1 MICYPLFTFLN
12 KKNIEMITT
21 VGNFPNTLH
30 VTILFF
36 VGDMPR
42 ISLTSKLKH
51 LMRDLEVQSKVHMK
65 EKFLADLRKCREQ
78 YSGPELQT
86 VRDYFIFPL
95 TFTIGIQLKKASK
108 LIKCELLSVLYLVTC
123 DLIFFKMPQLLYHF
137 HK

>member
-1 MICYPLFTFLN
+1 
-12 KKNIEMITT
+12 
-21 VGNFPNTLH
+21 
-30 VTILFF
+30 
-36 VGDMPR
+36 MPR

-137 HK
+137 HKWKLCLWSLKTSEVGRDCYLLSDHCIGPIFHLIFI